1 MEVGESSRSK
11 EAAKSWAD
19 IISDPANDLKF
30 IEIPESALV
39 GGVLKLPKDVLDKG
53 RERLKA
59 AVVIQFLGIPP
70 PFKVLVSMVNRL
82 WGYEDQVIVSTL
94 QDNFFL
100 VEFNSV
106 KLCDWVLSRS
116 WHIHNKSMIMRKWE
130 RGIQPM
136 IFSDSQN
143 LEWIIFK
150 KVPPDVISVEG
161 VSWLCSLIG
170 KPIKKFIREGLDVKV
185 CIVRDKA
192 CPCPEVLT
200 LEMVNEEIVNIE
212 VVQVNPREYNGAQR
226 RVWRVAKDQNKAV
239 KIGIPEKVADPI
251 ILDSEGIVRDKVQA
265 ENVEVA
271 AIPSVE
277 VVSTPIGAEK
287 VATENASI
295 PLSGKKKTKKKKKKA
310 QKKLGGDMDG
320 VSGEGGSQS
329 ANVSVQDSIADNETE
344 PFTKG
349 EGSPTNAIHAQETEI
364 PLISEVQGDGNE
376 SGKMTSEDDASFEVV
391 NGRRKATFDEFL
403 QFSKPAKQKVKHGS
417 GV

>member
-1 MEVGESSRSK
+1 M
-11 EAAKSWAD
+11 
-19 IISDPANDLKF
+19 
-30 IEIPESALV
+30 
-39 GGVLKLPKDVLDKG
+39 
-53 RERLKA
+53 ERLKA
-59 AVVIQFLGIPP
+59 AVVIQFLGSPP
-70 PFKVLVSMVNRL
+70 PFRVLVSMVNRL
-82 WGYEDQVIVSTL
+82 WGYEGQVIVSTL

-100 VEFNSV
+100 IEFNSV
-106 KLCDWVLSRS
+106 KLCNWVLSRS

-136 IFSDSQN
+136 VFSDSQN
-143 LEWIIFK
+143 PEWIIFK

-192 CPCPEVLT
+192 CPCPEVLS
-200 LEMVNEEIVNIE
+200 LEMINEEIVNIE
-212 VVQVNPREYNGAQR
+212 VVQVKPREYNGGQKR
-226 RVWRVAKDQNKAV
+226 IWRVVKDQKKND
-239 KIGIPEKVADPI
+239 IPEKAADPI
-251 ILDSEGIVRDKVQA
+251 ILDSDGIVRDNVQV
-265 ENVEVA
+265 ENVEDVA
-271 AIPSVE
+271 SAVPAGSVE
-277 VVSTPIGAEK
+277 SVVTPTGAEK
-287 VATENASI
+287 VTESSSI

-329 ANVSVQDSIADNETE
+329 ANVYVQDSIAGNETE

-349 EGSPTNAIHAQETEI
+349 EGSPTNVIHAQETEM
-364 PLISEVQGDGNE
+364 PPISEVQGDGNE
-376 SGKMTSEDDASFEVV
+376 SGKVTSEDDVEVA

-417 GV
+417 GVQTRFKHNRR